1 MRRLGLKSVAAA
13 VLACYAAIAGAD
25 DELVIYAFNNGLPA
39 TGTIVVLDGD
49 QRRPIDE
56 TGAVDFDLSAG
67 QHSVSLTKG
76 GATLHTFQFTSAQG
90 QLVDINVALSD
101 SEEPQVSVETYFK
114 TETARDRSQA
124 PKGAVSGRITRGGET
139 LSGAQVRVLGTDAT
153 AQTDPGGRYQLELAR
168 GIYEFEITHPDM
180 PEAVTET
187 VRVVSDI
194 EKTENVRLGGT
205 GTAGGPSLPGE
216 IEEVVAVA
224 KFQPTAFGESE
235 QFSANVLETISLEQL
250 SRFGDSDVAA
260 SVVRVPS
267 VTVQDNRFV
276 FIRGLGGRYV
286 TTTLNGA
293 TLPSTDP
300 TKREV
305 PLDLFPSNIVK
316 QLDVKK
322 TFLAGMP
329 GESTGGNLVINT
341 RTFPDDAAGK
351 LSLSLGYTSGLT
363 GDDVAAD
370 PSDGGF
376 DLFGFDDGSRA
387 VPGGVRA
394 IAALLSCEPCE
405 TELTTGQRRELN
417 RVGAVQLMNDL
428 ELDTA
433 TATPKVSL
441 GANYGDVYQLGGN
454 EFGFFAAANYRNGWG
469 QKESGISRTYR
480 GGGEGFVF
488 DNFTFEESSNTVD
501 ASGLLS
507 MGLNVGDSS
516 YQATTLLSRA
526 TESTV
531 RVSEGT
537 GGDSGAESVR
547 YSIDWEERQFIS
559 QQFSGEH
566 FIGGISG
573 LAADW
578 QVTASNARRYA
589 PDRREVRFDL
599 EGEDGVYDLLIANLS
614 RTYEELSDD
623 NLDASADLEYLFDNG
638 LGDATVDFG
647 VQFIHRE
654 RDADSESYGFSGN
667 ESAFDSNAPN
677 LLVSDVVNMGNIT
690 GNPGTGLAF
699 SNLTSPSQSYEAEL
713 DLNSVYASFSQ
724 RFASAY
730 QAIIGLRYED
740 YQQVTDTFSVF
751 GGGGPVQSKIDE
763 GAVLPSLALNYEI
776 SDRQQVRFAASRTV
790 SRPDFKETA
799 NSAFVDDQFNFRV
812 RGNPLLKVSDV
823 TNLDLRWEMYWND
836 TETVSVALFQKT
848 IDNPIERV
856 LLAASGTASNSRTF
870 ENGEEAELY
879 GIELDGRKDFAFND
893 AATRSMFVAL
903 NTSLIDSEVE
913 LGGGETRRLQ
923 GQPEY
928 TFNLVVGYDDFTGS
942 TRHEVT
948 ALLNQSGET
957 IVDVGVQGQ
966 ADVVEEPRLA
976 LDLNYKWFLSDAL
989 TVKAK
994 AGNLLDE
1001 VVQFTQGGRVYQEYR
1016 QGVTLEAG
1024 LDWNF

>member
-25 DELVIYAFNNGLPA
+25 DELVIYAFSNGLPA

-235 QFSANVLETISLEQL
+235 RFSANVLETISLEQL

-267 VTVQDNRFV
+267 VTVQDSRFI
-276 FIRGLGGRYV
+276 FIRGLGGRYI

-322 TFLAGMP
+322 TFIAGMP

-341 RTFPDDAAGK
+341 RTFPDAAAGK

-363 GDDVAAD
+363 GDTVQSD
-370 PSDGGF
+370 PSDGGWDF
-376 DLFGFDDGSRA
+376 VGWDDGARKEPPA
-387 VPGGVRA
+387 VEA
-394 IAALLSCEPCE
+394 ISELFACEPCE
-405 TELTTGQRRELN
+405 GELSPSVRQELGQVAGLLLQDN
-417 RVGAVQLMNDL
+417 LD
-428 ELDTA
+428 LDTA

-441 GANYGDVYQLGGN
+441 GGNYGNVFNLGGN
-454 EFGFFAAANYRNGWG
+454 ELGFFVAGNYKNGWS
-469 QKESGISRTYR
+469 QKQDGIRRTYTTA
-480 GGGEGFVF
+480 GDVSDDFE
-488 DNFTFEESSNTVD
+488 FEEATNTVD
-501 ASGLLS
+501 ASGLL
-507 MGLNVGDSS
+507 GLGMNAGDSS
-516 YQATTLLSRA
+516 YQANTIVSRS
-526 TESTV
+526 TESSV
-531 RVSEGT
+531 RVSDGFD
-537 GGDSGAESVR
+537 GDALQESYR
-547 YSIDWEERQFIS
+547 YTIDWIERQFLS
-559 QQFSGEH
+559 QQFAGEH
-566 FIGGISG
+566 LFGPASAFV
-573 LAADW
+573 LDW
-578 QVTASNARRYA
+578 QVTGSQAQRYA

-599 EGEDGVYDLLIANLS
+599 RGNDDVFNLQVPALVRRYDDL
-614 RTYEELSDD
+614 TDD
-623 NLDASADLEYLFDNG
+623 NVDASVDLEYAFSNAW
-638 LGDATVDFG
+638 GDSTINTG
-647 VQFIHRE
+647 VQAIRRE
-654 RDADSESYGFSGN
+654 RDSESRSYGYTGGQN
-667 ESAFDSNAPN
+667 AIDDNAPN
-677 LLVSDVVNMGNIT
+677 RLVSDVINTGNIT
-690 GNPGTGLAF
+690 GNTTTGYTFQDKTL
-699 SNLTSPSQSYEAEL
+699 PSDSYDAEL
-713 DLNSVYASFSQ
+713 DLYSGYLSYDLFIANKYQVILGARLESYEQ
-724 RFASAY
+724 R
-730 QAIIGLRYED
+730 
-740 YQQVTDTFSVF
+740 TNTFSTF
-751 GGGGPVQSKIDE
+751 GDQGPVQSNIDDDV
-763 GAVLPSLALNYEI
+763 VLPSLSFNWDLT
-776 SDRQQVRFAASRTV
+776 DDQKLRFAATKTV
-790 SRPDFKETA
+790 SRPDFKETSNA
-799 NSAFVDDQFNFRV
+799 TFYDTQFDFRV
-812 RGNPLLKVSDV
+812 RGNPQLEVAEVNNFDA
-823 TNLDLRWEMYWND
+823 RWEMYWSD
-836 TETVSVALFQKT
+836 QESISVALFYK
-848 IDNPIERV
+848 DLENPIERV
-856 LLAASGTASNSRTF
+856 LQPASGTAGNSRTF
-870 ENGEEAELY
+870 QNADSAELY
-879 GIELDGRKDFAFND
+879 GAEVDGRKDFALD
-893 AATRSMFVAL
+893 EAATRSMFLAL
-903 NTSLIDSEVE
+903 NASVIDSEID
-913 LGGGETRRLQ
+913 LQSGSSRKLQ
-923 GQPEY
+923 GQPDY
-928 TFNLVVGYDDFTGS
+928 TFNLVLGYDDYAS
-942 TRHEVT
+942 RYRQEVT
-948 ALLNQSGET
+948 ALINQSGET
-957 IVDVGVQGQ
+957 IVDVGLVDQP
-966 ADVVEEPRLA
+966 DIIEEPRLSV
-976 LDLNYKWFLSDAL
+976 DLNYKFYLSDAF
-989 TVKAK
+989 VIKAK
-994 AGNLLDE
+994 VGNLLNADVE
-1001 VVQFTQGGRVYQEYR
+1001 FAQGGRVFQKYNE
-1016 QGVTLEAG
+1016 GVELEAG
-1024 LDWNF
+1024 IDWSF